1 MDSDLLRM
9 IIRLSIESSSLN
21 AVLSHKVL
29 QNVLRMSAMNDFILE
44 NAVGKIER
52 NSEFYPEQRDLVFKR
67 SQTLQIFFNQVYK
80 RTDRMGIAK
89 AELLRTLKSIQL
101 FPSPRF
107 DRLKFSLK
115 SFLTTSFNRID
126 QLTTN

>member
-44 NAVGKIER
+44 NAVGRIER

-107 DRLKFSLK
+107 DRLKYSLK